1 MGQGLFKT
9 AQVTGLEAN
18 VERQPIFSSRGVVGC
33 MRGSGSCET
42 RVRGTLADVMGLL
55 GYLTKLPGSQNE
67 WCDVT
72 LTVEG
77 DEQLI
82 EEFARR
88 VHAFAFGK
96 PAVADGS
103 RADGRDG

>member
-1 MGQGLFKT
+1 MNNGLFKT
-9 AQVTGLEAN
+9 AQVVGLEAN
-18 VERQPIFSSRGVVGC
+18 VERQPVYGSRGVVGC

-42 RVRGTLADVMGLL
+42 RVRGTLQDVMGLL
-55 GYLTKLPGSQNE
+55 GSFGKLPGAQQE

-77 DEQLI
+77 DEALVNA
-82 EEFARR
+82 FARR

-96 PAVADGS
+96 PAIADGS